1 MSFTAPKFTN
11 AGRQL
16 QTRVIAG
23 DMLTF
28 TTIKLGDGTMT
39 TEPIAALT
47 DLIHGI
53 ITLPVHEVRRNA
65 DYADVT
71 GVFQNAGLSS
81 GFYWREIGIFAAD
94 PDYPNDRSHD
104 ILYCYQNA
112 AELAE
117 YIPSASSAVI
127 EKIIRVACV
136 VGDAENIT
144 VGLASQAYAKAE
156 DLQALEEQHSKDVE
170 RINNALDTVD
180 PTKVTAKAAPADGDG
195 VMIADSAD
203 GGKAKRLLWS
213 SVKEAIGKLFVP
225 LTRKVNG
232 KTLTKDVTL
241 TGDDIALGADDAE
254 SLRAAMAKRLK
265 DCGELSGQN
274 DADLLTDPGFYRGGE
289 TSKMLLHAPIFS
301 YAWTLEVLANSAWNV
316 GVTQRFIDYE
326 TRRMFIRSNHPLESG
341 WVWNNWMEV
350 AQCKTPDYHALSLA
364 DGIQSHGTAVYWKD
378 QFNVVSIIFDY
389 GSKKSGSFTPDDWEL
404 LATLPEGFRPFG
416 DNWRMCDDSESGSAV
431 ATCRVSANGE
441 LRYRASAQSQHL
453 SLFGHIYITYIA
465 VN

>member
-180 PTKVTAKAAPADGDG
+180 PTKITAKAAPADGDG

-203 GGKAKRLLWS
+203 GGKAKRLPWLN
-213 SVKEAIGKLFVP
+213 VKAALGKLFVP
-225 LTRKVNG
+225 LARKING
-232 KTLTKDVTL
+232 KTLTEDVTL
-241 TGDDIALGADDAE
+241 TAADIKMPDSEEDVG
-254 SLRAAMAKRLK
+254 AAMAKRALMQYPK
-265 DCGELSGQN
+265 ALDVHKITSGQLYWC
-274 DADLLTDPGFYRGGE
+274 DADTSNTPYKAGLTEYQQGVALCTARSAEEKWCSIIYISHAEKSIWIQSTDQGGWANWVQLAKCE
-289 TSKMLLHAPIFS
+289 TPDIHEIP
-301 YAWTLEVLANSAWNV
+301 LAN
-316 GVTQRFIDYE
+316 
-326 TRRMFIRSNHPLESG
+326 G
-341 WVWNNWMEV
+341 WLTYGTSINW
-350 AQCKTPDYHALSLA
+350 YS
-364 DGIQSHGTAVYWKD
+364 KD
-378 QFNVVSIIFDY
+378 QFGQVTIYFRL
-389 GSKKSGSFTPDDWEL
+389 KSTVTTITDGITI
-404 LATLPEGFRPFG
+404 ANIPEGFRPQHGMSIPGLLTF
-416 DNWRMCDDSESGSAV
+416 DNYTKLPCHVDIVPNGALQLYVDGTAPSGRSV
-431 ATCRVSANGE
+431 IELTCAE
-441 LRYRASAQSQHL
+441 FHYPAK
-453 SLFGHIYITYIA
+453 
-465 VN
+465 

>member
-180 PTKVTAKAAPADGDG
+180 PTKITAKAAPADGDG

-203 GGKAKRLLWS
+203 GGKAKRLPWLN
-213 SVKEAIGKLFVP
+213 VKAALGKLFVP
-225 LTRKVNG
+225 LARKING
-232 KTLTKDVTL
+232 KTLTEDVTL
-241 TGDDIALGADDAE
+241 TAADIKMPDSEEDVG
-254 SLRAAMAKRLK
+254 AAMAKRLK

-274 DADLLTDPGFYRGGE
+274 DADVLTGPGFYRGGD
-289 TSKMLLHAPIFS
+289 TSKMLLHAPIISF
-301 YAWTLEVLANSAWNV
+301 AWTLEVLANSAWNV
-316 GVTQRFIDYE
+316 GVTQRFIDFE
-326 TRRMFIRSNHPLESG
+326 TRRMFIRSNHPLEGG
-341 WVWNNWMEV
+341 WVWYDWVEV

-389 GSKKSGSFTPDDWEL
+389 GSKKSGSFIPDDWEL
-404 LATLPEGFRPFG
+404 LATLPEGFRPYG

-441 LRYRASAQSQHL
+441 LRFRASAQSQHL
-453 SLFGHIYITYIA
+453 NLFGHIYITYIA
-465 VN
+465 MN